1 MLRMTKS
8 GTNSLV
14 QSMLAGLLLAG
25 VSTVSISCDAP
36 QSKED
41 LNPAGPPMVR
51 QVFVTEKVIVNDAP
65 RVLEGQLAFGT
76 HAAEFFEDDD
86 GTVST
91 AIALGAQEMR
101 VVLDELIRGNSLE
114 EMACADGS
122 FSRIPNGTTP
132 DDVADCAG
140 PADAIT
146 KCTKVCIGSDGA
158 PIGILDADDDG
169 AADDMRMIDYN
180 PDPLV
185 TELGVGVVCDG
196 VPVPLDPEFSFWSPS
211 GNQTFPSNN
220 TLGFR
225 GIGPAIVLKPVADV
239 GLRTG
244 SSCNIVFRPE
254 VTDYDGNPVCAPT
267 GGLPAEG
274 CSGPDTAKL
283 LFNTEVLT
291 LSNSV
296 PQADATNVALNAS
309 AFILLAFN
317 GNLDASTVAAISL
330 TAGGA
335 PVTINPLVQED
346 DTTSIIIALDDDF
359 LPDTAYAL
367 TVGTGLQD
375 LLGGS
380 MATPTVLNWTTGAA
394 GNAAPTVTPPAD
406 QAIAM
411 NGTTGALAVTISDA
425 ETAPAALVL
434 TATSSNTALV
444 DAAEIVLG
452 GADGARTI
460 TIAPKNG
467 QTGTTTITLTVDDGT
482 TTTTATFDVVVS

>member
-1 MLRMTKS
+1 
-8 GTNSLV
+8 
-14 QSMLAGLLLAG
+14 
-25 VSTVSISCDAP
+25 
-36 QSKED
+36 
-41 LNPAGPPMVR
+41 MVR

-65 RVLEGQLAFGT
+65 RVLEGQLAFGS
-76 HAAEFFEDDD
+76 HAAVFFEDDD
-86 GTVST
+86 LAVST
-91 AIALGAQEMR
+91 AIALGSQEVR

-180 PDPLV
+180 DDPDPLAV
-185 TELGVGVVCDG
+185 DLGVALVCDG
-196 VPVPLDPEFSFWSPS
+196 TNVPLDPEFSFWSPS

-225 GIGPAIVLKPVADV
+225 GIGPAIVLKPLAAT

-244 SSCNIVFRPE
+244 ANCGITFRPE
-254 VTDYDGNPVCAPT
+254 VTDYDGNAVCAPT

-274 CSGPDTAKL
+274 CSGSDTAKIA
-283 LFNTEVLT
+283 FSTEVLT
-291 LSNSV
+291 LANSV
-296 PQADATNVALNAS
+296 PQDGAANVALNAS
-309 AFILLAFN
+309 AFILMAFN
-317 GNLDASTVAAISL
+317 ANIDPTTVAAITL

-346 DTTSIIIALDDDF
+346 DTTSIIIQLDDDF

-367 TVGTGLQD
+367 TVGTGLND
-375 LLGGS
+375 VLGGA
-380 MATPTVLNWTTGAA
+380 MAAPSVLNWTTGAA
-394 GNAAPTVTPPAD
+394 AANTPPSVTAPAD
-406 QAIAM
+406 LTIAM
-411 NGTTGALAVTISDA
+411 NGMTGPLAVTISDA
-425 ETAPAALVL
+425 ETAAAALDL

-444 DAAEIVLG
+444 DVGEIVLG

-460 TIAPKNG
+460 TIMPKNG
-467 QTGTTTITLTVDDGT
+467 QTGVTTITLTVDDGT
-482 TTTTATFDVVVS
+482 TTTNATFDLTVS